1 MTPKDITQGRLANQK
16 IEGSEFVKPEDTVSW
31 MGAMQAQD
39 LAMAQWAVGLRTNGT
54 TLKDI
59 VRSLDEAK
67 IIRTHILRPTWHF
80 VSGSDIHWMIELSAP
95 HIKASQVSRHRQLE
109 LTEKIL
115 SKCFKVIERELEN
128 GQHCTR
134 PELMA
139 KLQKARIDTNENRSA
154 HIMFMA
160 ELAGL
165 VGSGRM
171 KGKQTTYALLE
182 ERVKKP
188 PSITRDEARVKL
200 ARKYFASHGPATIAD
215 YAWWSGLPMKDVRE
229 SLEDIKGELTSVVIS
244 GQTYWYIYAPVHAE
258 IGGVHLLPSFDEYL
272 ISYKERSAALDLQH
286 QPKAFTNNG
295 IFYPV
300 IVVNGTV
307 CGTWNR
313 KMVLDTVA
321 VEANIFQKISRKNER
336 ELNLLAEEYCKFMG
350 GSVTA
355 LTVKNIED

>member
-16 IEGSEFVKPEDTVSW
+16 IEGSEYVKPEDTVSW

-39 LAMAQWAVGLRTNGT
+39 LAMAKWAVGLRTNGT
-54 TLKDI
+54 TLEDI
-59 VRSLDEAK
+59 ERALDEAK

-109 LTEKIL
+109 LTNKTL
-115 SKCFKVIERELEN
+115 SKCFKIIERELEN
-128 GQHCTR
+128 GQHLTR
-134 PELMA
+134 PELKA
-139 KLQKARIDTNENRSA
+139 KLLKARIDTNENRSA

-160 ELAGL
+160 ELEGL
-165 VGSGRM
+165 VGSGKM

-188 PSITRDEARVKL
+188 RSITRDEARLKL

-229 SLEDIKGELTSVVIS
+229 SLEEIKGELASVVIG
-244 GQTYWYIYAPVHAE
+244 GQTYWYVDAPNVGT
-258 IGGVHLLPSFDEYL
+258 GGVHPLPSFDEYL
-272 ISYKERSAALDLQH
+272 ISYKERSAALDLKH

-300 IVVNGTV
+300 IVVNRKV
-307 CGTWNR
+307 CGTWKR

-336 ELNLLAEEYCKFMG
+336 ELSVLAEEYCKFMG

-355 LTVKNIED
+355 LTVKNIQD